1 MSRVFFPPILVQLY
15 ILRFFRAVIDQQTW
29 TDLGSVSER
38 RLRSEVLSLAC
49 HLNDPVC
56 VQRAHQTFNDWLL
69 SNYTLN
75 LPTDVAETVYSVG
88 ARDDRG
94 WASLFHLYNIS
105 LSEAQK
111 KRIMFALTCS
121 TDPNKLKSL
130 LELSLE
136 GKVIRTQDLSS
147 VILMVQLFFESI
159 KDQAN
164 QLSATQL
171 ALDNLEKN
179 IRWCER
185 NLETLR
191 AWLDEQ
197 RN

>member
-1 MSRVFFPPILVQLY
+1 MCTSKIYIICQSFFCKHNCFYPQ
-15 ILRFFRAVIDQQTW
+15 
-29 TDLGSVSER
+29 
-38 RLRSEVLSLAC
+38 
-49 HLNDPVC
+49 
-56 VQRAHQTFNDWLL
+56 
-69 SNYTLN
+69 
-75 LPTDVAETVYSVG
+75 
-88 ARDDRG
+88 
-94 WASLFHLYNIS
+94 
-105 LSEAQK
+105 
-111 KRIMFALTCS
+111 
-121 TDPNKLKSL
+121 
-130 LELSLE
+130 
-136 GKVIRTQDLSS
+136 
-147 VILMVQLFFESI
+147 VQLFFESI